1 MPNLDLNSKHGLIQ
15 IRDQLIAER
24 NHLDEAISSLNGWI
38 ASNDIDSQIL
48 MLRASG
54 FSYNSISEKLG
65 ISTVTVWNHIK
76 KLKAE
81 GKIIDSKS
89 EEVDFGDC

>member
-1 MPNLDLNSKHGLIQ
+1 MPNLDLNAKHGLIQ
-15 IRDQLIAER
+15 IRDQLIEER

-38 ASNDIDSQIL
+38 ASNSLDAQIL
-48 MLRASG
+48 MLKSSG

-65 ISTVTVWNHIK
+65 ISNVTVYNHLR
-76 KLKAE
+76 KLRAE